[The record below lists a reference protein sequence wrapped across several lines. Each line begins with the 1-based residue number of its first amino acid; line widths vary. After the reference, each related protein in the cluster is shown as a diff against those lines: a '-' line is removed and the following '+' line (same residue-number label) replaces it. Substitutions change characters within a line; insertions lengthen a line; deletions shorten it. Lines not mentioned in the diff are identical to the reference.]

1 MNRDKIK
8 TFTLRVTE
16 ANSCDL
22 IVILYDIVL
31 SDIDDA
37 KKAHAAGDTD
47 GFAKNIHHATRFMN
61 ELIGCLNFSGGL
73 AFDLMSLYSYCNK
86 RLSSAV
92 ASNRPDHLDIV
103 TDVIMKLRSSFKTLA
118 EQDTN
123 GPLMKNAQSVWAG
136 LTYGKGCLNET
147 YVNAADY
154 NRGFRA

>member
-1 MNRDKIK
+1 MNKEEIK
-8 TFTLRVTE
+8 AFTLRVTE

-31 SDIDDA
+31 CDIKNA
-37 KKAHAAGDTD
+37 KKANEKKDVK
-47 GFAKNIHHATRFMN
+47 GFASNIHHATRFMN
-61 ELIGCLNFSGGL
+61 ELIANLNFEGGL

-92 ASNRPDHLDIV
+92 AGNRPEDLDIV
-103 TDVIMKLRSSFKTLA
+103 TDVISKLRDGFKKLSEA
-118 EQDTN
+118 DTG
-123 GPLMKNAQSVWAG
+123 GPLMRNAQSVYAG

-147 YVNAADY
+147 YVDAKDY